1 MHLLLAQQGTI
12 SDGEEAIDLGQTPGD
27 ILFLSAAD
35 SELAAIAAAHRDR
48 GAGPSL
54 RLASLMSLKHPM
66 SVDTYVE
73 RTARHAK
80 LIIVRAL
87 GGASYFHYALEA
99 LHAAAAS
106 AGALIAVLP
115 GDARPD
121 AGLVPF
127 SNIDLD
133 DLNALWAYLIEGGDA
148 NARAFLDYAGAMLS
162 GAEKPAPAVPLM
174 KAGIWWPG
182 RGLIGVEEW
191 RRVLATPSQMSLDV
205 APPSVLPDI
214 SPTRGEIGK
223 SRGLLAKET
232 FEDAASSV
240 REMERDLS
248 SLISPLVGEMSGR
261 TEGGIPNSA
270 ADAGSQP
277 IVAISFYRA
286 LVQSGETGPIEAL
299 VEALAVLG
307 LRPLPIFAYSLKDPI
322 STGILESVFSAL
334 KPDVVIN
341 TTGFAVSAPGADR
354 QPTVLEANEAIVL
367 QAILSASSREAWAAS
382 SQGLS
387 ARDLGMNVALPE
399 VDGRVLARAV
409 SFKTAARYDA
419 LVETNIVA
427 SQADA
432 GRVRYT
438 AELAANW
445 ARLRKTSAGDRRIA
459 LVMAN
464 YPNRDGRLGNG
475 VGLDTPAGTIE
486 VLRAMRAAGYPVADI
501 PADGDALI
509 RHLMEGPTNS
519 GSDGKIIRETLSLS
533 RYNSFLESLPNK
545 IQDEVRARWGNPED
559 DPYFREGVFALPFAR
574 FGEVLVGIQPARG
587 YNIDPKESYHSPD
600 LVPPHGYLAFYAFLR
615 REFGA
620 HAVIHMGKH
629 GNLEWLPG
637 KALALSE
644 SCYPEAILGPL
655 PHLYPFIVNDPGEG
669 TQAKR
674 RSAAV
679 IIDHLTPPL
688 TRAESYG
695 PLKDL
700 EALVDEYY
708 EASGGDPRRIRLLSR
723 QILDL
728 VTDIGLDRDAGIAKG
743 ESEGEALKKLD
754 AYLCD
759 LKEMQIRDG
768 LHVFG
773 VSPEGRLLT
782 DLTVALARVPR
793 ALGEGGDASLQ
804 RAIAADAGLGGGVG
818 GIPPSVL
825 PDIPPARGEI
835 GKSLGLPEKEP
846 FEDAAPSTHEIE
858 RGLSSLIS
866 SLVGEMSGR
875 TEGGASIFDP
885 LDCDMA
891 AVWTGPR
898 SDILADIV
906 DAPWRTNGDA
916 VERIELLAAKFVSG
930 EMDCPADW
938 KATHPVLSEIETRL
952 KPSIL
957 ACGPA
962 EIEGLLKGLDGRF
975 VAPGPS
981 GAPTRGRPDVL
992 PTGRNFYSVDSRA
1005 VPTPAAYELGKKSAE
1020 LLVRRY
1026 VQDHGEWPV
1035 SFGLTAWGTSNM
1047 RTGGDD
1053 IAQALALIG
1062 VKPLWDMSSRRVTG
1076 YEIIPP
1082 AMLGRPRVDVTLR
1095 ISGFF
1100 RDAFP
1105 EQIALFD
1112 KAIRAV
1118 GALEEDEAD
1127 NPIATR
1133 MCGEAA
1139 RLGAAGL
1146 DEVSAKRR
1154 AGYRVFGSKPGAY
1167 GAGLQA
1173 LIDEKGW
1180 ERRADLAEAYLV
1192 WGSYA
1197 YGAGEEG
1204 RAERGLFEE
1213 RLRSVQAVIQN
1224 QDNREHDLLDS
1235 DDYYQFEGGMAAAA
1249 ERLAGAR
1256 PSIYHN
1262 DHSRPEKPVIR
1273 SLEEE
1278 IGRVVRGRVVNPK
1291 WISGVMRHGYKGA
1304 AEIAATVDYLFAFSA
1319 TTGAVGEHHFE
1330 AVYQAFVAD
1339 PGVRDFMIEKNPAA
1353 FDEMKERLLEAID
1366 RSLWTPR
1373 SNSAR
1378 FDLASTQQIEVT
1390 Q

>member
-35 SELAAIAAAHRDR
+35 SELAAIAAAHRER
-48 GAGPSL
+48 GTAPSL
-54 RLASLMSLKHPM
+54 RLASLLSLKHPM

-99 LHAAAAS
+99 LHAAAAR

-115 GDARPD
+115 GDAGPD

-127 SNIDLD
+127 SNIGLD

-148 NARAFLDYAGAMLS
+148 NAQAFLDYAGAMLS

-191 RRVLATPSQMSLDV
+191 RRVAAEMPSGERVV
-205 APPSVLPDI
+205 AEEGFEPP
-214 SPTRGEIGK
+214 T
-223 SRGLLAKET
+223 
-232 FEDAASSV
+232 
-240 REMERDLS
+240 
-248 SLISPLVGEMSGR
+248 
-261 TEGGIPNSA
+261 
-270 ADAGSQP
+270 
-277 IVAISFYRA
+277 VAISFYRA
-286 LVQSGETGPIEAL
+286 LVQSGETAPIEAL
-299 VEALAVLG
+299 IEALTTLG
-307 LRPLPIFAYSLKDPI
+307 LRPLPVFAYSLKDPV

-367 QAILSASSREAWAAS
+367 QAILSASSREAWLSS

-419 LVETNIVA
+419 AVETNIVA
-427 SQADA
+427 SEPDA

-445 ARLRKTSAGDRRIA
+445 ARLRKISAGDRRIA

-486 VLRAMRAAGYPVADI
+486 VLRAMRAAGYPVAEI

-545 IQDEVRARWGNPED
+545 IQDEVRARWGDPED
-559 DPYFREGVFALPFAR
+559 DPYFREDVFALPFAR

-615 REFGA
+615 RAFGA

-723 QILDL
+723 QILEL
-728 VTDIGLDRDAGIAKG
+728 VADIGLGRDAGIVKG

-793 ALGEGGDASLQ
+793 GLGEGSDASLQ
-804 RAIAADAGLGGGVG
+804 RAIVVDAGLGGG
-818 GIPPSVL
+818 
-825 PDIPPARGEI
+825 
-835 GKSLGLPEKEP
+835 
-846 FEDAAPSTHEIE
+846 
-858 RGLSSLIS
+858 
-866 SLVGEMSGR
+866 R
-875 TEGGASIFDP
+875 TEGDASSFDP
-885 LDCDMA
+885 LDTDMA

-898 SDILADIV
+898 PDILADV
-906 DAPWRTNGDA
+906 LDAPWRTNGDT
-916 VERIELLAAKFVSG
+916 VERIELLSAKFVSG
-930 EMDCPADW
+930 ESKCPEDW
-938 KATHPVLSEIETRL
+938 KATRVVLSEIEIRL

-975 VAPGPS
+975 VAPGSS

-1133 MCGEAA
+1133 MRGEAA

-1249 ERLAGAR
+1249 EQLTGAR

-1339 PGVRDFMIEKNPAA
+1339 PAVRDFMIEKNPAA
-1353 FDEMKERLLEAID
+1353 FDEMRERLCEAIE

-1378 FDLASTQQIEVT
+1378 FDLAVKQQNEVT

>member
-35 SELAAIAAAHRDR
+35 SELAAIAAAHRECR
-48 GAGPSL
+48 GAPSL

-99 LHAAAAS
+99 LHAAAAR

-127 SNIDLD
+127 SNIGLE

-148 NARAFLDYAGAMLS
+148 NARAFLDYAEVMLS

-191 RRVLATPSQMSLDV
+191 RRITDSLFSPAGRRCPAGQMRGASDGGSEQQEWDAGV
-205 APPSVLPDI
+205 CRAPPSSDPSGHLLPAGEKREQAEK
-214 SPTRGEIGK
+214 PT
-223 SRGLLAKET
+223 
-232 FEDAASSV
+232 
-240 REMERDLS
+240 
-248 SLISPLVGEMSGR
+248 
-261 TEGGIPNSA
+261 
-270 ADAGSQP
+270 
-277 IVAISFYRA
+277 VAISFYRA

-299 VEALAVLG
+299 IEALMTLG
-307 LRPLPIFAYSLKDPI
+307 LRPLPVFAYSLKDPV

-354 QPTVLEANEAIVL
+354 QQTVLEADEAIVL
-367 QAILSASSREAWAAS
+367 QAILSASSRETWAAS

-399 VDGRVLARAV
+399 VDGRVLARAI

-419 LVETNIVA
+419 AVETNIVA
-427 SQADA
+427 SEPDA

-438 AELAANW
+438 AELAGNW

-475 VGLDTPAGTIE
+475 VGLDTPEGTIE
-486 VLRAMRAAGYPVADI
+486 VLKAMRAAGYPVAEI
-501 PADGDALI
+501 PVDGDALI

-545 IQDEVRARWGNPED
+545 IQDEVRARWGNPQD
-559 DPYFREGVFALPFAR
+559 DPYFREGVFAPPFAR

-615 REFGA
+615 LEFGA

-637 KALALSE
+637 KALALSAT
-644 SCYPEAILGPL
+644 CYPEAILGPL

-793 ALGEGGDASLQ
+793 GLGDGGDASLQ
-804 RAIAADAGLGGGVG
+804 RAIAGDALKNPSQLKDPAPTPPHKGEGL
-818 GIPPSVL
+818 
-825 PDIPPARGEI
+825 A
-835 GKSLGLPEKEP
+835 
-846 FEDAAPSTHEIE
+846 
-858 RGLSSLIS
+858 
-866 SLVGEMSGR
+866 GR
-875 TEGGASIFDP
+875 TVSLSALVAEVAAGVAVSPSPLWGGA
-885 LDCDMA
+885 
-891 AVWTGPR
+891 G
-898 SDILADIV
+898 
-906 DAPWRTNGDA
+906 
-916 VERIELLAAKFVSG
+916 
-930 EMDCPADW
+930 
-938 KATHPVLSEIETRL
+938 
-952 KPSIL
+952 
-957 ACGPA
+957 
-962 EIEGLLKGLDGRF
+962 
-975 VAPGPS
+975 
-981 GAPTRGRPDVL
+981 
-992 PTGRNFYSVDSRA
+992 
-1005 VPTPAAYELGKKSAE
+1005 
-1020 LLVRRY
+1020 
-1026 VQDHGEWPV
+1026 
-1035 SFGLTAWGTSNM
+1035 
-1047 RTGGDD
+1047 
-1053 IAQALALIG
+1053 
-1062 VKPLWDMSSRRVTG
+1062 
-1076 YEIIPP
+1076 
-1082 AMLGRPRVDVTLR
+1082 
-1095 ISGFF
+1095 
-1100 RDAFP
+1100 
-1105 EQIALFD
+1105 
-1112 KAIRAV
+1112 
-1118 GALEEDEAD
+1118 
-1127 NPIATR
+1127 
-1133 MCGEAA
+1133 
-1139 RLGAAGL
+1139 
-1146 DEVSAKRR
+1146 
-1154 AGYRVFGSKPGAY
+1154 
-1167 GAGLQA
+1167 
-1173 LIDEKGW
+1173 
-1180 ERRADLAEAYLV
+1180 
-1192 WGSYA
+1192 
-1197 YGAGEEG
+1197 
-1204 RAERGLFEE
+1204 
-1213 RLRSVQAVIQN
+1213 
-1224 QDNREHDLLDS
+1224 
-1235 DDYYQFEGGMAAAA
+1235 
-1249 ERLAGAR
+1249 
-1256 PSIYHN
+1256 
-1262 DHSRPEKPVIR
+1262 
-1273 SLEEE
+1273 
-1278 IGRVVRGRVVNPK
+1278 
-1291 WISGVMRHGYKGA
+1291 
-1304 AEIAATVDYLFAFSA
+1304 
-1319 TTGAVGEHHFE
+1319 
-1330 AVYQAFVAD
+1330 
-1339 PGVRDFMIEKNPAA
+1339 
-1353 FDEMKERLLEAID
+1353 
-1366 RSLWTPR
+1366 
-1373 SNSAR
+1373 
-1378 FDLASTQQIEVT
+1378 
-1390 Q
+1390 

>member
-12 SDGEEAIDLGQTPGD
+12 SDGEEAIDLGQSPGD
-27 ILFLSAAD
+27 VLFLSAAD
-35 SELAAIAAAHRDR
+35 TELAAIAAAYEEAAS
-48 GAGPSL
+48 GFSL

-66 SVDTYVE
+66 SVDAYVE

-99 LHAAAAS
+99 LHAAAARC
-106 AGALIAVLP
+106 GVLIAVLP
-115 GDARPD
+115 GDSRPD
-121 AGLVPF
+121 AGLTPF
-127 SNIDLD
+127 SNVLLE
-133 DLNALWAYLIEGGDA
+133 DLNALWTYLIEGGDG
-148 NARAFLDYAGAMLS
+148 NSRAFLAYVGAMLS
-162 GAEKPAPAVPLM
+162 GAEKPEAASPLM

-182 RGLIGVEEW
+182 KGVLGVDAWQAACDE
-191 RRVLATPSQMSLDV
+191 RLR
-205 APPSVLPDI
+205 APRENARLP
-214 SPTRGEIGK
+214 T
-223 SRGLLAKET
+223 
-232 FEDAASSV
+232 
-240 REMERDLS
+240 
-248 SLISPLVGEMSGR
+248 
-261 TEGGIPNSA
+261 
-270 ADAGSQP
+270 
-277 IVAISFYRA
+277 VAISFYRA
-286 LVQSGETGPIEAL
+286 LVQSGETRPVEAL
-299 VEALAVLG
+299 VDTLLSEG
-307 LRPLPIFAYSLKDPI
+307 IRPLPVFAYSLKDPV
-322 STGILESVFSAL
+322 SKGILESVFDVI
-334 KPDVVIN
+334 KPEVVIN

-354 QPTVLEANEAIVL
+354 EPTVLEANDAVVL
-367 QAILSASSREAWAAS
+367 QAIFSASSRQAWAAS

-399 VDGRVLARAV
+399 VDGRVLSRAV
-409 SFKTAARYDA
+409 SFKSAARYDA
-419 LVETNIVA
+419 RVEANIVGSEPDIERMRYGAKLA
-427 SQADA
+427 S
-432 GRVRYT
+432 
-438 AELAANW
+438 NW
-445 ARLRKTSAGDRRIA
+445 AKLRTTVASDRRVAI
-459 LVMAN
+459 VIAN

-475 VGLDTPAGTIE
+475 VGLDTPASTVE
-486 VLRAMRAAGYPVADI
+486 ALKAMRNAGYAVSGVPD
-501 PADGDALI
+501 DGDQLI
-509 RHLMEGPTNS
+509 RRLMEGPTNS
-519 GSDGKIIRETLSLS
+519 AAGGRLVRETLSLS
-533 RYNSFLESLPNK
+533 RYKAFFRDLPKK
-545 IQDEVRARWGNPED
+545 IQDEIGARWGAPEA
-559 DPYFREGVFALPFAR
+559 DPYVVDGAFALPFMRLGA
-574 FGEVLVGIQPARG
+574 VLVGIQPARG

-615 REFGA
+615 HEFGA
-620 HAVIHMGKH
+620 HAVVHMGKH

-644 SCYPEAILGPL
+644 ECYPEAILGPM

-674 RSAAV
+674 RAGAV

-708 EASGGDPRRIRLLSR
+708 EASGGDPRRIRLLSK

-728 VTDIGLDRDAGIAKG
+728 VADMGLDRDAGIDKA
-743 ESEGEALKKLD
+743 ESETEALKKLD

-759 LKEMQIRDG
+759 LKEMQIRNG

-773 VSPEGRLLT
+773 VSPQGRLLT

-793 ALGEGGDASLQ
+793 GLGQAGDRSLQ
-804 RAIAADAGLGGGVG
+804 RAIAAD
-818 GIPPSVL
+818 
-825 PDIPPARGEI
+825 
-835 GKSLGLPEKEP
+835 LGLE
-846 FEDAAPSTHEIE
+846 
-858 RGLSSLIS
+858 
-866 SLVGEMSGR
+866 
-875 TEGGASIFDP
+875 FDP

-891 AVWTGPR
+891 GAWTGPFA
-898 SDILADIV
+898 DILLAV
-906 DAPWRTNGDA
+906 TDASWRTNGDA
-916 VERIELLAAKFVSG
+916 VERIELLASRLVAG
-930 EMDCPADW
+930 EFACPEDW
-938 KATHPVLSEIETRL
+938 QATRAVLAEIETRL
-952 KPSIL
+952 KPAIL
-957 ACGPA
+957 ACGSA
-962 EIEGLLKGLDGRF
+962 EIEGLLRGLDGRF

-1005 VPTPAAYELGKKSAE
+1005 VPTPAAYELGKRSAE

-1062 VKPLWDMSSRRVTG
+1062 VKPVWDMTSRRVTG

-1082 AMLGRPRVDVTLR
+1082 ALLGRPRVDVTLR

-1118 GALEEDEAD
+1118 GALEEDVAD
-1127 NPIATR
+1127 NPIAQR
-1133 MCGEAA
+1133 MRGEAA
-1139 RLGAAGL
+1139 RLEEAGL
-1146 DEVSAKRR
+1146 DAAQAGRR
-1154 AGYRVFGSKPGAY
+1154 AGYRIFGSKPGSY

-1173 LIDEKGW
+1173 LIDQKGW
-1180 ERRADLAEAYLV
+1180 ECRADMAEAYLV

-1204 RAERGLFEE
+1204 RAERGVFEE
-1213 RLRSVQAVIQN
+1213 RLRSIQAVVQN

-1235 DDYYQFEGGMAAAA
+1235 DDYYQFEGGMAVAA
-1249 ERLAGAR
+1249 EMLAGDR

-1291 WISGVMRHGYKGA
+1291 WIDGVMRHGYKGA
-1304 AEIAATVDYLFAFSA
+1304 VEIAATVDYLFAFAA
-1319 TTGAVGEHHFE
+1319 TTGAVGNHHFE
-1330 AVYQAFVAD
+1330 AVYQAFLAD
-1339 PGVRDFMIEKNPAA
+1339 AKVRDFMAEKNPAA
-1353 FDEMKERLLEAID
+1353 FADMKERLLEAID
-1366 RSLWTPR
+1366 RRLWTPR

-1378 FDLASTQQIEVT
+1378 FDLSDTFSLHQGKLASGEH
-1390 Q
+1390 

>member
-12 SDGEEAIDLGQTPGD
+12 SDGEEAIDLGQTPGE

-48 GAGPSL
+48 GGQHSL

-66 SVDTYVE
+66 SFDTYVE

-80 LIIVRAL
+80 LIVVRAL

-99 LHAAAAS
+99 LHAAAS
-106 AGALIAVLP
+106 RAGALIAVLP
-115 GDARPD
+115 GDAKPD

-127 SNIDLD
+127 SNVDLD

-148 NARAFLDYAGAMLS
+148 NARAFLDYAGAMLA
-162 GAEKPAPAVPLM
+162 GMEKPAPAVPLM

-191 RRVLATPSQMSLDV
+191 RRVV
-205 APPSVLPDI
+205 AEESWRV
-214 SPTRGEIGK
+214 
-223 SRGLLAKET
+223 
-232 FEDAASSV
+232 AAS
-240 REMERDLS
+240 L
-248 SLISPLVGEMSGR
+248 SGR
-261 TEGGIPNSA
+261 TEGGTSNSTEKMGIEPA
-270 ADAGSQP
+270 PSP
-277 IVAISFYRA
+277 VVAISFYRA

-299 VEALAVLG
+299 VEALVALG
-307 LRPLPIFAYSLKDPI
+307 LRPLPVFAYSLKDPV

-419 LVETNIVA
+419 AVETNIVA
-427 SQADA
+427 SEPDA

-445 ARLRKTSAGDRRIA
+445 ARLRRACAGDRRIA

-486 VLRAMRAAGYPVADI
+486 VLKAMRAVGYPVADI

-519 GSDGKIIRETLSLS
+519 GHDGKIIRETLSLS
-533 RYNSFLESLPNK
+533 LYNGFLESLPDQ
-545 IQDEVRARWGNPED
+545 IQDEVRARWGDPED
-559 DPYFREGVFALPFAR
+559 DPYFRRAAFALPFAQ
-574 FGEVLVGIQPARG
+574 FGGVLVGIQPARG

-615 REFGA
+615 REFAA

-728 VTDIGLDRDAGIAKG
+728 VADIGLDRDAGITKG

-793 ALGEGGDASLQ
+793 GLGEGGDASLQ
-804 RAIAADAGLGGGVG
+804 RAIAADAGLSGV
-818 GIPPSVL
+818 V
-825 PDIPPARGEI
+825 R
-835 GKSLGLPEKEP
+835 
-846 FEDAAPSTHEIE
+846 
-858 RGLSSLIS
+858 
-866 SLVGEMSGR
+866 
-875 TEGGASIFDP
+875 GASIFDP

-891 AVWTGPR
+891 TAWTRPKPAIVA
-898 SDILADIV
+898 DIL
-906 DAPWRTNGDA
+906 DAAWRTNGDT

-930 EMDCPADW
+930 EMDCPSLW
-938 KATHPVLSEIETRL
+938 SQTRSVLSEIDTRL

-962 EIEGLLKGLDGRF
+962 EIDGLLKGLDGRF

-1062 VKPLWDMSSRRVTG
+1062 VRPLWDMSSRRVTG

-1118 GALEEDEAD
+1118 GALDEDEAD
-1127 NPIATR
+1127 NPIAAR
-1133 MCGEAA
+1133 MRGEAA
-1139 RLGAAGL
+1139 RLAAAGL
-1146 DEVSAKRR
+1146 DEVSARRR

-1204 RAERGLFEE
+1204 KAERGLFEE

-1249 ERLAGAR
+1249 EQLAGAR

-1291 WISGVMRHGYKGA
+1291 WIAGVMRHGYKGA

-1319 TTGAVGEHHFE
+1319 TTGAVGAHHFE

-1339 PGVRDFMIEKNPAA
+1339 PAVRDFMIEKNPAA
-1353 FDEMKERLLEAID
+1353 FDEMRERLREAVD

-1373 SNSAR
+1373 SNSAQ
-1378 FDLASTQQIEVT
+1378 FDLAARQQNEVN